1 MTEVKWRDNRGPAQ
15 RIHDRLA
22 QGKDAYPLRASAQVE
37 THPTRTVTT
46 VYYGASQAPS
56 DRGHGPA
63 HDEVSAFVASKGGVR

>member
-22 QGKDAYPLRASAQVE
+22 QGKDAYPLRANAQVE

-46 VYYGASQAPS
+46 VYFGASQAPS
-56 DRGHGPA
+56 DRGHGAP
-63 HDEVSAFVASKGGVR
+63 DEVSAFVASKGGVR